1 MKRPS
6 NELIARLS
14 LIFSFMVLGSIICQW
29 VFVRFVHYHSQ
40 VNVLS
45 PADFN
50 FDLATKEDYAKLS
63 DPAVREFT
71 YADGRH
77 LVKAPAFDELQMA
90 SYYAP
95 AVDGRFYV
103 QVAAKGTAP
112 FVRYWTNSIAFILI
126 GVSWAL
132 VFNFWNYWN
141 LRRVSKPAVAAS
153 ESDHALSAP

>member
-14 LIFSFMVLGSIICQW
+14 LILSFMVLGSIISQW
-29 VFVRFVHYHSQ
+29 VFVRFVHYHAQ
-40 VNVLS
+40 ATVLS

-50 FDLATKEDYAKLS
+50 FELATKEEYAKLS
-63 DPAVREFT
+63 NPAVSEFT

-77 LVKAPAFDELQMA
+77 FVKVPAFDELHMA

-95 AVDGRFYV
+95 SVDGRFYV
-103 QVAAKGTAP
+103 QVAVKGTLP
-112 FVRYWTNSIAFILI
+112 FVRYWTNSMAVVLI

-141 LRRVSKPAVAAS
+141 LSAYPSQPLRRVK
-153 ESDHALSAP
+153 SDHALRAP

>member
-14 LIFSFMVLGSIICQW
+14 LIFSLMVLGSIISQW

-40 VNVLS
+40 VSVLS

-77 LVKAPAFDELQMA
+77 
-90 SYYAP
+90 
-95 AVDGRFYV
+95 
-103 QVAAKGTAP
+103 
-112 FVRYWTNSIAFILI
+112 FVRRA
-126 GVSWAL
+126 G
-132 VFNFWNYWN
+132 
-141 LRRVSKPAVAAS
+141 LR
-153 ESDHALSAP
+153 

>member
-63 DPAVREFT
+63 DPAVSEFT

-77 LVKAPAFDELQMA
+77 FVKAPAFDELQMA

-126 GVSWAL
+126 GVEL
-132 VFNFWNYWN
+132 GLGV
-141 LRRVSKPAVAAS
+141 
-153 ESDHALSAP
+153 

>member
-1 MKRPS
+1 MQRPS

-14 LIFSFMVLGSIICQW
+14 LIFSFMVLGSIITQW

-112 FVRYWTNSIAFILI
+112 FVRDWTNSIAFILI

-141 LRRVSKPAVAAS
+141 LRRISQPAAAKS
-153 ESDHALSAP
+153 ESDHALRAP